1 MFADLDTP
9 IPPFVLTINLFLAE
23 VAGQRIE
30 QLDKT
35 ALPYD
40 INQFDLSPA
49 VEFYIQTRK
58 LDKRTFL
65 TAIRRVVLT
74 PFVLRHIYG
83 RKDWIVC
90 DNNWWKALSG

>member
-40 INQFDLSPA
+40 
-49 VEFYIQTRK
+49 
-58 LDKRTFL
+58 
-65 TAIRRVVLT
+65 
-74 PFVLRHIYG
+74 
-83 RKDWIVC
+83 
-90 DNNWWKALSG
+90 